1 VQSIYAAQLDDL
13 PPDARRLARRASV
26 AGRRFPVRALA
37 PLGAEAETGLQSLQ
51 SRQLVVGPL
60 TEPLWGEAFAY
71 RHALLRDAGYASL
84 ARAERARLHVRLARW
99 LEQAAAD
106 RSTEIA
112 EQIAGHYSA
121 ALESAPSLTR
131 EIDDGVDRDEVGRLA
146 AEWYERAGQGTLAL
160 SAHDAARQLFKRSI
174 DLTSDERRL
183 EKARRWERLGDATA
197 FAADMDEGA
206 AAYQK
211 AMELYR
217 EAIEKGSAG
226 FDRGSEQMTKASE
239 RLAKGADLL
248 GRISPDGA
256 AGLLEGAQKLRR
268 GADEIQ
274 QQKQDFQAG
283 MASAQAGLARTTAEL
298 ANVMYQQLQFAEA
311 KQLAARVRA
320 ELGPIDKQSEARL
333 LTAEALSAL
342 GAHGPSPET
351 GQMMQQALDLAH
363 ESGDA
368 LTELRAREALLVFHA
383 ESGRYEP
390 SEFEAL
396 VGAARAAGDH
406 GVEVS
411 ASLNAAGM
419 LGDDH
424 AAETFD
430 LLAHARELALAYGL
444 TDDVGW
450 TYMFEAEAAFV
461 TGDWDRAV
469 AAGKRSM
476 DIGESNAYLRL
487 TVRNIH
493 VMVPIA
499 AVRGDMAMLDRA
511 ASFYRSLEGK
521 FEFPDSPYSRVIRV
535 AQDLELA
542 AAGLWPPYLPDV
554 EPRLVS
560 FQDEPTGG
568 AWSAALDRVLRAWLE
583 SGELEGAGRALD
595 AMEQALPRYSNVS
608 QNGLGTYKLMRGRLA
623 LALGHRELTI
633 EFASSALEHF
643 RACKA
648 PWWIAKSIRLLQ
660 SSGAADEQLVDEVE
674 EIERRLGAI
683 GPTL

>member
-1 VQSIYAAQLDDL
+1 M
-13 PPDARRLARRASV
+13 
-26 AGRRFPVRALA
+26 
-37 PLGAEAETGLQSLQ
+37 
-51 SRQLVVGPL
+51 
-60 TEPLWGEAFAY
+60 
-71 RHALLRDAGYASL
+71 RDAGYASL

-99 LEQAAAD
+99 LEEAAGE

-112 EQIAGHYSA
+112 EQIAGHYSS
-121 ALESAPSLTR
+121 ALESAPSLAR

-160 SAHDAARQLFKRSI
+160 SAHDSARQLFKRSI
-174 DLTSDERRL
+174 DLTPDERRL

-211 AMELYR
+211 AIDIYR
-217 EAIEKGSAG
+217 EAIDKGSVG
-226 FDRGSEQMTKASE
+226 FDLGSRALTNASEQMAEKAE
-239 RLAKGADLL
+239 WLA
-248 GRISPDGA
+248 RISPEGA
-256 AGLLEGAQKLRR
+256 AGLLEGAREMR
-268 GADEIQ
+268 GGADEIQ
-274 QQKQDFQAG
+274 QGKREFKEG
-283 MASAQAGLARTTAEL
+283 MAAAQAGLARTTASL
-298 ANVMYQQLQFAEA
+298 ADVMYQQLQFAEA

-320 ELGPIDKQSEARL
+320 ELGPVDKQSEARL

-351 GQMMQQALDLAH
+351 GQMMRKALELAH

-368 LTELRAREALLVFHA
+368 VTELRAREALLVFHA
-383 ESGRYEP
+383 ESGQYEP

-396 VGAARAAGDH
+396 VGAARAAGDR

-411 ASLNAAGM
+411 ASINAAGM

-424 AAETFD
+424 AGETFD
-430 LLAHARELALAYGL
+430 LLARARELALAYGR

-450 TYMFEAEAAFV
+450 TYMFEAESAFV

-499 AVRGDMAMLDRA
+499 AVRGDMTMLERA

-595 AMEQALPRYSNVS
+595 VMEQALPRYPNVS
-608 QNGLGTYKLMRGRLA
+608 QNGLGTYKLMRGRLT
-623 LALGHRELTI
+623 LALGHREPTI
-633 EFASSALEHF
+633 DFASSALGHF

-648 PWWIAKSIRLLQ
+648 PWWIAKSIRLLER
-660 SSGAADEQLVDEVE
+660 SGAADEQLVAEVDD
-674 EIERRLGAI
+674 IERRLGAA
-683 GPTL
+683 GPTA